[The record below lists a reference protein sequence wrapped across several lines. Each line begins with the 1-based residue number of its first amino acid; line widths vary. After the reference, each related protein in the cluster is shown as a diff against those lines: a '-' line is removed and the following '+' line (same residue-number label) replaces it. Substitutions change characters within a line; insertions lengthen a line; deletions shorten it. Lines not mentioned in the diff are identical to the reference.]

1 MNQVKS
7 VNRVFLATVLI
18 TFAGIIINPW
28 VYDRTNNIISAL
40 IVSQL
45 LLIIPSVIYLI
56 KSKEGLSQAIG
67 FHKISVGNVVLLVI
81 LTFLIMPLMGLIN
94 SISML
99 FVRND
104 TTAVIDNLIGKN
116 GFLIS
121 LIMVAVVPCLFE
133 ESVYR
138 GVLFQNYRKV
148 NPLKGIFISG
158 LLFGLIHQ
166 NFNQFSYA
174 FVLGMIFALIIE
186 ATGSILSTMIVH
198 FIING
203 TSVVSLTLY
212 PKLLELSEGITGNG
226 VSQDEVMQAAA
237 EITPMYIVSVLLP
250 LAVVSTVIAFFV
262 FRVLADNSGRWEHI
276 KSIFRRKEHAAEN
289 GDEAVKVRFVT
300 PSLVIGIIVCI
311 LIMIATELAGSG
323 SDGAASHEG
332 FTTVILGFIN
342 NVKNYLM

>member
-28 VYDRTNNIISAL
+28 VYDRTNNIIFAL
-40 IVSQL
+40 IISQL

-104 TTAVIDNLIGKN
+104 TTAVIDNLIGNN
-116 GFLIS
+116 GFWIS
-121 LIMVAVVPCLFE
+121 LLMVAVVPCIFE

-138 GVLFQNYRKV
+138 GVLFQNYRKA

-212 PKLLELSEGITGNG
+212 PKLLELSDGMTGNG
-226 VSQDEVMQAAA
+226 VSQEEVMQAAA
-237 EITPMYIVSVLLP
+237 EITPVYIISVLLP

-276 KSIFRRKEHAAEN
+276 KSIFRKKEPVAEN
-289 GDEAVKVRFVT
+289 GDESEKVRFVT

-311 LIMIATELAGSG
+311 LIMIASELAGSG
-323 SDGAASHEG
+323 ANEAASREG
-332 FTTVILGFIN
+332 YTTVILGFIYN
-342 NVKNYLM
+342 IKNYLI

>member
-18 TFAGIIINPW
+18 TFAGLIINPW
-28 VYDRTNNIISAL
+28 VYGKTNNIIYVL
-40 IVSQL
+40 IISQL
-45 LLIIPSVIYLI
+45 LLIIPSAIYI
-56 KSKEGLSQAIG
+56 VKSKGGLANAIG
-67 FHKISVGNVVLLVI
+67 FHKISVGTVVLLII

-104 TTAVIDNLIGKN
+104 TTAVIDNLIGGN

-121 LIMVAVVPCLFE
+121 LIMVAVVPCIFE

-148 NPLKGIFISG
+148 NPLKGILISG

-212 PKLLELSEGITGNG
+212 PKLLEMSEGLTSNG
-226 VSQDEVMQAAA
+226 VSQEEVMQAAA
-237 EITPMYIVSVLLP
+237 EITPMYIITVLLP
-250 LAVVSTVIAFFV
+250 VAVVSTVIAFFV

-276 KSIFRRKEHAAEN
+276 KSMFRRKEPITDSREET
-289 GDEAVKVRFVT
+289 DKVRFVT
-300 PSLVIGIIVCI
+300 PSLVIGIIICI
-311 LIMIATELAGSG
+311 LIMIVNELAGRAA
-323 SDGAASHEG
+323 DGAASHEG
-332 FTTVILGFIN
+332 FATVIFGLIN
-342 NVKNYLM
+342 NIKYYLM

>member
-28 VYDRTNNIISAL
+28 VYDRTNNIIFAL
-40 IVSQL
+40 IISQL

-56 KSKEGLSQAIG
+56 KSKERLSQAIG

-81 LTFLIMPLMGLIN
+81 LTYLIMPLMGLIN

-104 TTAVIDNLIGKN
+104 TTVVIDNLIGDN

-226 VSQDEVMQAAA
+226 VSQEEVMQAAA

-250 LAVVSTVIAFFV
+250 LAAVSTIIAFFV

-276 KSIFRRKEHAAEN
+276 KSIFRRKERVAEN
-289 GDEAVKVRFVT
+289 RDESEKVQFVT

-323 SDGAASHEG
+323 SDGAASREG
-332 FTTVILGFIN
+332 YTTVIYGIISKLRII
-342 NVKNYLM
+342 

>member
-212 PKLLELSEGITGNG
+212 PKLIELSEGITGNG
-226 VSQDEVMQAAA
+226 ISQDEVMQAAA

-276 KSIFRRKEHAAEN
+276 KSILRRKDHAAEN

-323 SDGAASHEG
+323 SAGAASHEG